1 MQISVSDFHKV
12 AVILNDSKKDV
23 GDEVIKDIHKTYAGL
38 MDEEFE
44 TPLKKET
51 VKEFL
56 SLAFGREEF
65 GKELLDNLEDALAVA
80 PANGDVIVNVT
91 RKDLESIQ
99 FAFREEFNQTSDSDL
114 KEKMIGLAKDVSTA
128 DIDKIDTVE
137 LSENIVNSF
146 AQVNN
151 KESKAILDSITDKYS
166 EVSRPRPK
174 M

>member
-12 AVILNDSKKDV
+12 AGILNDNKKDLS
-23 GDEVIKDIHKTYAGL
+23 DEVIKDVHKTYAEL
-38 MDEEFE
+38 MNEEFE

-51 VKEFL
+51 VNEFL

-65 GKELLDNLEDALAVA
+65 DKGILDNLEDALSLA

-91 RKDLESIQ
+91 RKDLEAIQ
-99 FAFREEFNQTSDSDL
+99 FAFKEEFNQTSDNDL

-137 LSENIVNSF
+137 LSENIINSF
-146 AQVNN
+146 ALVNN
-151 KESKAILDSITDKYS
+151 KESKAMLDSITDKYS
-166 EVSRPRPK
+166 DVSRPRPK